1 MDSLQKRSTASEFLA
16 DEELDSTLP
25 LSGLQHLAFCPRQW
39 ALIHLEQAWAENR
52 LTSEGRLFHEKADLP
67 GQSRRHDLHT
77 VRGLALGSRRL
88 GLSGRADVVEFRP
101 DPYPV
106 EYKRGR
112 RKPDD
117 CDLVQICAQALCLE
131 EMLGQPVRRGAIF
144 YGEPRR
150 RLEVEFSPQLR
161 DRTEM
166 LAVEMHRL
174 YRSRETPPAKP
185 ENHCRNCSLVNICLP
200 HATAE
205 STIQTRWNRLQRQVL
220 QLPA

>member
-1 MDSLQKRSTASEFLA
+1 MDLLQKKSTDSDLSIDQDSENA
-16 DEELDSTLP
+16 LP

-52 LTSEGRLFHEKADLP
+52 LTSEGRLLHEKADLP
-67 GQSRRHDLHT
+67 GQSRRHDLRA
-77 VRGLALGSRRL
+77 VRGLPLASHRLALT
-88 GLSGRADVVEFRP
+88 GRADVVEFRP
-101 DPYPV
+101 QPYPV

-117 CDLVQICAQALCLE
+117 CDLVQLCAQALCLE
-131 EMLGQPVRRGAIF
+131 EMLGQLVPRGAIF

-161 DRTEM
+161 ARTET
-166 LAVEMHRL
+166 LAAEMHRL
-174 YRSRETPPAKP
+174 YKSRETPPAKP
-185 ENHCRNCSLVNICLP
+185 GNYCQNCSLLNICLP
-200 HATAE
+200 HATAQ
-205 STIQTRWNRLQRQVL
+205 STIQTRWDRLQRQAL